1 MGFSRQEY
9 WGGLPFPSPGNVPA
23 QGSNSG
29 LLLCRQILHL
39 LSHQGSPSVY
49 MYVLSLSLSV
59 HTCAQSCT
67 LKCSSLASVNLELV
81 TIWEE
86 SKGFCVSF
94 WSTQASK
101 HLVGSDKPIKIN
113 SLYPLKKILFGFWLE
128 NTFRTILSYL
138 LWAFLVDQL
147 QSESACNAGDLGSIT
162 GLGRSPGEVK
172 GYPLQYSGLENS
184 MDCKVHGIAK
194 SWTRLSDFQFSELL
208 YIPGNYRQPSFPQIV
223 VV

>member
-9 WGGLPFPSPGNVPA
+9 WGELPFPSPGNVPT
-23 QGSNSG
+23 QGSNSS

-39 LSHQGSPSVY
+39 LNHQGSPSVY

-86 SKGFCVSF
+86 SKGFCVGF
-94 WSTQASK
+94 WSTWASK

-147 QSESACNAGDLGSIT
+147 VKNLPAMRETWVQSLGWEDPLEKWKATHSSI
-162 GLGRSPGEVK
+162 L
-172 GYPLQYSGLENS
+172 
-184 MDCKVHGIAK
+184 A
-194 SWTRLSDFQFSELL
+194 
-208 YIPGNYRQPSFPQIV
+208 
-223 VV
+223 